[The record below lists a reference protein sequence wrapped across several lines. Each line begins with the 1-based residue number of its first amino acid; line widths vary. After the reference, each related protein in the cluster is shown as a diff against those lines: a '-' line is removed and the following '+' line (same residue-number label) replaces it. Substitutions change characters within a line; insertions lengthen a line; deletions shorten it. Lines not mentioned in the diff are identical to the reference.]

1 MEEKDRMAIQ
11 NKILLGSFLYPI
23 NLKYNTET
31 DWVHIPK
38 SQRSDWK
45 QHSKMLNQ
53 AVSIRNKSAH
63 GNSNGNIVGTK
74 QLETLK
80 RLLFSDDGI
89 LNIIGL
95 SEED

>member
-1 MEEKDRMAIQ
+1 MEEKDRITVQ

-23 NLKYNTET
+23 KPGKYNEET
-31 DWVHIPK
+31 DWVYIPK
-38 SQRSDWK
+38 SQRIDWK
-45 QHSKMLNQ
+45 KHSKMLNQ

-89 LNIIGL
+89 LNILEL
-95 SEED
+95 SEE